1 MTFAQ
6 ALQSWHDFYLTA
18 GAASAT
24 LVGLLFVGLSLHIR
38 VVVSHFDVRAL
49 ARVTLTNFFVIVLI
63 ALAILIPTTTAANI
77 AMWVLLVGLVSIG
90 LMLRPA
96 IEGFRNRSNRT
107 LGLRVLI
114 ARFGVSA
121 LGYVAMILL
130 SGLFAAGNYD
140 RGFNGLSVVVVVL
153 LLMSVRNTWDLLVT
167 VADKTAGAADS

>member
-38 VVVSHFDVRAL
+38 VVVSHTDVRAL

-63 ALAILIPTTTAANI
+63 SLSILIPASSATNI
-77 AMWVLLVGLVSIG
+77 ALWVLLVGLVSLG

-96 IEGFRNRSNRT
+96 IEGLRNRSST
-107 LGLRVLI
+107 LGLAVLT
-114 ARFGVSA
+114 ARFGISA
-121 LGYVAMILL
+121 LGYVALVAL
-130 SGLFAAGNYD
+130 AAVFAAGNFD
-140 RGFNGLSVVVVVL
+140 AGFNGLVTVVVVL
-153 LLMSVRNTWDLLVT
+153 LVMAVRNTWDLLVT
-167 VADKTAGAADS
+167 VADKTAGADS

>member
-38 VVVSHFDVRAL
+38 VVVAHTDVRAL

-63 ALAILIPTTTAANI
+63 SLSILIPTSSATNI
-77 AMWVLLVGLVSIG
+77 ALWVLLVGLVSLG

-96 IEGFRNRSNRT
+96 IEGLRNRSST
-107 LGLRVLI
+107 LGLAVLT
-114 ARFGVSA
+114 ARFGISA
-121 LGYVAMILL
+121 LGYVALVAL
-130 SGLFAAGNYD
+130 AAVFAAGNFD
-140 RGFNGLSVVVVVL
+140 AGFNGLVTVIVVL
-153 LLMSVRNTWDLLVT
+153 LVMAVRSTWDLLVT
-167 VADKTAGAADS
+167 VADKTAGADS